1 MSQRETPYDI
11 VFRGGDID
19 FEARFDD
26 VRAEADARGMLVD
39 DPERFIMLGAVGALM
54 REMILAEEA
63 ADAGGELW
71 QAVPADAIAQVGAL
85 LYQAYR
91 FRAAGARVLTIDE
104 PTARALVGGE
114 SVPSPVPAGRIDAGY
129 VQLPRNVFW
138 ARADAESAAEPLDG
152 FFFARGFRFD
162 VLLALGVRARRPGFT
177 TIPIAA
183 DVDSRAALDRWA
195 ETRARDAGDDFAN
208 ILPGGDIDALRGLTS
223 AAEALKLVAL
233 ALRHLGVD
241 PTHEPTHDR
250 ADG

>member
-1 MSQRETPYDI
+1 MSARETPFDI
-11 VFRGGDID
+11 VFRPGEID
-19 FEARFDD
+19 FDARFDEA
-26 VRAEADARGMLVD
+26 RAEAEARGMEID
-39 DPERFIMLGAVGALM
+39 DPERFIMLGSVGGLL

-63 ADAGGELW
+63 ADVSGEIW

-91 FRAAGARVLTIDE
+91 FRAAGARVFLIDE

-114 SVPSPVPAGRIDAGY
+114 SVSPPAPAGRIEAGY

-162 VLLALGVRARRPGFT
+162 VLLALGVRPRRPGFT
-177 TIPIAA
+177 AIPIAA

-195 ETRARDAGDDFAN
+195 DSHARDAGEDFAN

-223 AAEALKLVAL
+223 AAEALKLAAL

-241 PTHEPTHDR
+241 PSHGP